1 VKHMTTSQW
10 IEAERQRQI
19 RQWEKKSRAN

>member
-10 IEAERQRQI
+10 IEAERQRQM
-19 RQWEKKSRAN
+19 RQWEAKNRVR